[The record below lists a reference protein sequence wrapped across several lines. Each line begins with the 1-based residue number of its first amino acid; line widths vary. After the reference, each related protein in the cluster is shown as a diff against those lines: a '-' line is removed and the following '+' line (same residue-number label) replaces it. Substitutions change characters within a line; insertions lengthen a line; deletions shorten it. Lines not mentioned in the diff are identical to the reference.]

1 MKKILII
8 ASLILT
14 QISFCQKNPLN
25 NLLKIEYNE
34 FRIFTPSII
43 NLDLGTLIVSNDY
56 SFYSS
61 KVIKKIKKEKIED
74 GESIGV
80 NDIKEMLSEI
90 IIDRKKKILTEKLFD
105 NLILKKKYA
114 VYEGLPKMKL
124 KLSNEKKKIGNYE
137 CKKATTEF
145 RGRKYDA
152 WYTEKIPVSL
162 GPWKF
167 NGLPG
172 VILFVEDKEGLYKWE
187 AKLISYPYINSKG
200 KKDNINSK
208 ITDDPKFEK
217 ISFEEY
223 DKKRIKKIKEKVE
236 IIKSRNSGRD
246 FNVRFEYTTE
256 QEKEPVNEFR
266 ETKVFK

>member
-1 MKKILII
+1 MKKIFIITALIV
-8 ASLILT
+8 T
-14 QISFCQKNPLN
+14 QFSVCQKTPNK
-25 NLLKIEYNE
+25 LLKIEYNE

-61 KVIKKIKKEKIED
+61 KVIKKIKKEKIDD
-74 GESIGV
+74 GESVGV
-80 NDIKEMLSEI
+80 NNIKEILSEI

-105 NLILKKKYA
+105 NIVLKKKYA
-114 VYEGLPKMKL
+114 VYEGLPKMKW
-124 KLSNEKKKIGNYE
+124 KLLNEIKKIGNYE

-145 RGRKYDA
+145 RGRKYEA

-162 GPWKF
+162 GPWKL

-172 VILFVEDKEGLYKWE
+172 VILMAEDKEGIYKWE
-187 AKLISYPYINSKG
+187 AKLISYPYINSKY
-200 KKDNINSK
+200 NINSK
-208 ITDDPKFEK
+208 VKDDSKFEK
-217 ISFEEY
+217 ISFE
-223 DKKRIKKIKEKVE
+223 DFNKKRIEKIKEKIE

-256 QEKEPVNEFR
+256 QEKEPINEFR
-266 ETKVFK
+266 ERKTFN

>member
-14 QISFCQKNPLN
+14 QISFCQKTPLN

-105 NLILKKKYA
+105 NLILKKNMLY
-114 VYEGLPKMKL
+114 MKAYQ
-124 KLSNEKKKIGNYE
+124 K
-137 CKKATTEF
+137 
-145 RGRKYDA
+145 
-152 WYTEKIPVSL
+152 
-162 GPWKF
+162 
-167 NGLPG
+167 
-172 VILFVEDKEGLYKWE
+172 
-187 AKLISYPYINSKG
+187 
-200 KKDNINSK
+200 
-208 ITDDPKFEK
+208 
-217 ISFEEY
+217 
-223 DKKRIKKIKEKVE
+223 
-236 IIKSRNSGRD
+236 
-246 FNVRFEYTTE
+246 
-256 QEKEPVNEFR
+256 
-266 ETKVFK
+266 

>member
-14 QISFCQKNPLN
+14 QISFCQKTPLN

-105 NLILKKKYA
+105 NLILKKKLGIMN
-114 VYEGLPKMKL
+114 V
-124 KLSNEKKKIGNYE
+124 KKQLQ
-137 CKKATTEF
+137 
-145 RGRKYDA
+145 
-152 WYTEKIPVSL
+152 SL
-162 GPWKF
+162 GEE
-167 NGLPG
+167 NTMLG
-172 VILFVEDKEGLYKWE
+172 IL
-187 AKLISYPYINSKG
+187 
-200 KKDNINSK
+200 KKYLFHSVLGNLM
-208 ITDDPKFEK
+208 
-217 ISFEEY
+217 
-223 DKKRIKKIKEKVE
+223 
-236 IIKSRNSGRD
+236 
-246 FNVRFEYTTE
+246 
-256 QEKEPVNEFR
+256 
-266 ETKVFK
+266 VFQV

>member
-14 QISFCQKNPLN
+14 QISFCQKTPLN

-114 VYEGLPKMKL
+114 VYEGLPKMKW
-124 KLSNEKKKIGNYE
+124 KLSNEKKKLGIMNV
-137 CKKATTEF
+137 KKQLQ
-145 RGRKYDA
+145 
-152 WYTEKIPVSL
+152 SL
-162 GPWKF
+162 GEE
-167 NGLPG
+167 NTMLG
-172 VILFVEDKEGLYKWE
+172 IL
-187 AKLISYPYINSKG
+187 
-200 KKDNINSK
+200 KKYLFHSVLGNLM
-208 ITDDPKFEK
+208 
-217 ISFEEY
+217 
-223 DKKRIKKIKEKVE
+223 
-236 IIKSRNSGRD
+236 
-246 FNVRFEYTTE
+246 
-256 QEKEPVNEFR
+256 
-266 ETKVFK
+266 VFQV